1 MELIVVKNSTVKYL
15 DVRFRPESVID
26 LINIAQLFEKCLH
39 GLLRELL
46 LNDIGRWMK
55 GASYNIGYDRVEVD
69 GATYLFRL
77 GESTKQIGIIDVALV
92 QIQPTLSLRQYKQM
106 TVKLPGH
113 GAFEKAL
120 ICCPKQQ
127 SIDFDIVS
135 LITTTVFES
144 GYCWFES
151 KVNEV
156 VRKSSSILGQSLY
169 NSLYPFIP
177 DDKLRNS
184 IWFGAGCRDA
194 CFFVLDSDLSKSALH
209 ILSKRR
215 PITTSPYL
223 LLSELL
229 GTNMSVDKT
238 FASRAVNAGKCC
250 DFDLSDSLYKKE
262 MPLMAQAEMEVLQQF
277 PLQNDLTYS
286 NYYKLPKI
294 VYDENFNSLIL
305 QQKIYL
311 RKTNNINMLDFRF
324 VNLFKQNTVISTG

>member
-194 CFFVLDSDLSKSALH
+194 CFFCVGL
-209 ILSKRR
+209 
-215 PITTSPYL
+215 
-223 LLSELL
+223 
-229 GTNMSVDKT
+229 
-238 FASRAVNAGKCC
+238 
-250 DFDLSDSLYKKE
+250 
-262 MPLMAQAEMEVLQQF
+262 
-277 PLQNDLTYS
+277 
-286 NYYKLPKI
+286 
-294 VYDENFNSLIL
+294 
-305 QQKIYL
+305 
-311 RKTNNINMLDFRF
+311 
-324 VNLFKQNTVISTG
+324 